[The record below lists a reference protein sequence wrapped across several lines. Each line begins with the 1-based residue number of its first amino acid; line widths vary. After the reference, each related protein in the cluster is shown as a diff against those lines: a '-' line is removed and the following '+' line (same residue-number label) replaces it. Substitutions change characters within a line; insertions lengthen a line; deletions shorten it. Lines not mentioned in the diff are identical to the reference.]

1 MADER
6 GAASIPGLFTEVLSQ
21 LTHLFRTELRL
32 FKTEL
37 SEKVTQ
43 ATAAAGMIV
52 AGAVLGIGALY
63 LFLQGIV
70 LLLVSFGVPS
80 QWATFAVA
88 IVVGLVGYLIVRKG
102 LGDLSASNLAPERT
116 LQSLNRDAA
125 VAKEQVQ

>member
-1 MADER
+1 MVDDR
-6 GAASIPGLFTEVLSQ
+6 SGATIPGLFTEVLSQ

-37 SEKVTQ
+37 AEKVTS

-70 LLLVSFGVPS
+70 LLLVSLGVAP
-80 QWATFAVA
+80 QWATFGVAV
-88 IVVGLVGYLIVRKG
+88 VVGLAGYLVVRKG
-102 LGDLSASNLAPERT
+102 LGDLSASSLAPERT
-116 LQSLNRDAA
+116 MQSLNRDAA
-125 VAKEQVQ
+125 IAKEQVQ

>member
-1 MADER
+1 MVDER
-6 GAASIPGLFTEVLSQ
+6 SGATIPGLFTEVLSQ

-37 SEKVTQ
+37 AEKVTS

-52 AGAVLGIGALY
+52 VGAVLGIGALY

-70 LLLVSFGVPS
+70 LLLVSAGVAP
-80 QWATFAVA
+80 QWATFGVAV
-88 IVVGLVGYLIVRKG
+88 VVGLAGYLVARKG

-116 LQSLNRDAA
+116 MQSLNRDAA